1 MHSEKITMDPTFM
14 KIRAKKL
21 GIYLR
26 EARISKG
33 KNIEELS
40 SAAGVPS
47 DALEAYEEGVISP
60 SLPELELLAY
70 RLRTPLEHF
79 IDGGAYTTE
88 ELRPINPDRFLG
100 IRQRIIGTQ
109 LRKTQVEA
117 EVTLEDISQKTGID
131 IDTLNSYEMG
141 MIPIPLPQLEN
152 LLSVLNVSMRDF
164 QDKHGPVGD
173 WLTEQQQVNDFLEL
187 PENLR
192 AFVSK
197 PVHVPYLELA
207 MRLSEMSVE
216 KLRAVAEGLLEI
228 TL

>member
-1 MHSEKITMDPTFM
+1 MHGEKMTRDPTFI

-21 GIYLR
+21 GVYLR

-33 KNIEELS
+33 KDIDELS
-40 SAAGVPS
+40 NAAGVSS
-47 DALEAYEEGVISP
+47 DALNAYEEGQQSP

-70 RLRTPLEHF
+70 SLKTPLEHF
-79 IDGGAYTTE
+79 IDGGVYTTE

-109 LRKTQVEA
+109 LRKTRVEA
-117 EVTLEDISQKTGID
+117 EVNLEDLSQKTGIN
-131 IDTLNSYEMG
+131 IDTLQSYEMG
-141 MIPIPLPQLEN
+141 MVPIPLPQLEN
-152 LLSVLNVSMRDF
+152 LLSALNASMRDF
-164 QDKHGPVGD
+164 QDKHGPVGE